1 MKGFG
6 KSIEVSIQRADEFAE
21 EGFFERTFNGLGN
34 FVAAAGIGIFSAVA
48 TVTAVVATPFVALF
62 G

>member
-6 KSIEVSIQRADEFAE
+6 KSIEVSIKRADEFAE
-21 EGFFERTFNGLGN
+21 EGFFERTFNGVGN
-34 FVAAAGIGIFSAVA
+34 VMAAASMAVFSAVV
-48 TVTAVVATPFVALF
+48 TVSAVVATPFVALF